1 MTFDITS
8 YRLHNQRI
16 SQADLA
22 TPTDVVSWFGAVQSQ
37 DFLGAKWAIGL
48 RTNGLNEADVDRAY
62 ADGSILRTHLLRPTW
77 HFVTPADIR
86 WLLALTAPRVRAQ
99 LRYMDRQLELDNALL
114 ERSNTVLE
122 KTLRG
127 GKHLTRVEL
136 GSALEE
142 RGINT
147 DDLRLT
153 HLVMH
158 AELDGVLCSGP
169 RQGKQFTYA
178 LLEERVPQTNALE
191 RHEALAEITKR
202 YFTGHGPA
210 TLKDFVWWSGLSV
223 TDAKRGLETV
233 KSEFEHEIL
242 MDETYWFSPSQ
253 PKKPVTKAVLLPSYD
268 EYTVGYTD
276 RRAIFDASHADKL
289 DARGS
294 ILAQNAI
301 LVHGRVVGAWKRTL
315 KKNSVVMAATLFKEM
330 KKNETH
336 AIIEAAERYANFL
349 NLPFSLD
356 FGETQ

>member
-1 MTFDITS
+1 
-8 YRLHNQRI
+8 
-16 SQADLA
+16 
-22 TPTDVVSWFGAVQSQ
+22 V
-37 DFLGAKWAIGL
+37 
-48 RTNGLNEADVDRAY
+48 
-62 ADGSILRTHLLRPTW
+62 
-77 HFVTPADIR
+77 DIR

-99 LRYMDRQLELDNALL
+99 LKYMDRQLELDDALL

-136 GSALEE
+136 GSALQE

-169 RQGKQFTYA
+169 RHGKQFTYA
-178 LLEERVPQTNALE
+178 LLEERVPQINSLE
-191 RHEALAEITKR
+191 RHEALAEITRR

-210 TLKDFVWWSGLSV
+210 TLKDFVWWSGLS
-223 TDAKRGLETV
+223 TADAKRGLEMV
-233 KSEFEHEIL
+233 KSEFEREFL

-253 PKKPVTKAVLLPSYD
+253 PKKPVTKAVFLPSYD

-276 RRAIFDASHADKL
+276 RRAIFDASHTDKL

-301 LVHGRVVGAWKRTL
+301 LILGHVMGTWKRTL
-315 KKNSVVMAATLFKEM
+315 KKNSVVIEAILFRVM
-330 KKNETH
+330 KKSEMH
-336 AIIEAAERYANFL
+336 AVIEAAERYANFL
-349 NLPFSLD
+349 GLPFSLD
-356 FGETQ
+356 FVETH